1 MKKLDLGQAATM
13 IANIGVIAGIFFL
26 AYEVRQNTVSNQLL
40 ATQNFYT
47 SWREIDLFLAGNAEF
62 AEIHQRF
69 LDGDTLTPAEQRR
82 VFMLYRTRM
91 REWDNA
97 IFQLS
102 QADFDNDFAERQRE
116 TVRNIARG
124 DEFSVDVWRRLR
136 NRFTP
141 EFNELMESA
150 LEESA
155 SAE

>member
-1 MKKLDLGQAATM
+1 M

-47 SWREIDLFLAGNAEF
+47 SWREIELFLAGNAEF
-62 AEIHQRF
+62 AELHQRSI
-69 LDGDTLTPAEQRR
+69 DGDTLTPAEGRR
-82 VFMLYRTRM
+82 IYMFYRTRL

-102 QADFDNDFAERQRE
+102 QAGFDNDFAERQRE
-116 TVRNIARG
+116 TVRGIARE
-124 DEFSVDVWRRLR
+124 DELSVRIWRNLRDRFS
-136 NRFTP
+136 P
-141 EFNELMESA
+141 EFNALMESA

-155 SAE
+155 SAD